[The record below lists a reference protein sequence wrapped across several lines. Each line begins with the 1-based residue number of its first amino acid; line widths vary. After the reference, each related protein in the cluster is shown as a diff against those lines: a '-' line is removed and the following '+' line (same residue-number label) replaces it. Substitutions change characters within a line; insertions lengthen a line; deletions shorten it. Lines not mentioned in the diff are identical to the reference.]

1 MAGVSLSAVER
12 LAASRLRWAQARHAP
27 SPAPAPLSTQL
38 QALLAPAI
46 QRHPWRWMVGAFAS
60 GGVLAAT
67 WKHLP
72 RASRAALLTAAQAL
86 GQEALLQAL
95 LQTLSASTVPDAASA
110 APPEG
115 A

>member
-27 SPAPAPLSTQL
+27 APAPLSSQI
-38 QALLAPAI
+38 QALLAPTI
-46 QRHPWRWMVGAFAS
+46 QRHPWRWMVGALAS

-72 RASRAALLTAAQAL
+72 RASREALLNAAQAL
-86 GQEALLQAL
+86 GQEALLQAWI
-95 LQTLSASTVPDAASA
+95 QAMCVGTVPDAASA
-110 APPEG
+110 DAPAPP
-115 A
+115 